1 MGFGSLWCTEQLR
14 LGLDVDEDDVEEEE
28 EEEDELEVEAGE
40 EMGVTWEVEED
51 VMEVTGGLTPTNP
64 LTRLNRG
71 SAHRLL
77 LQLAGSRVKRPV

>member
-1 MGFGSLWCTEQLR
+1 MGLGSLWCTEQLR
-14 LGLDVDEDDVEEEE
+14 LMLDVDAEDVEEE

-40 EMGVTWEVEED
+40 EEGVTWAVEED
-51 VMEVTGGLTPTNP
+51 VMEVAGGLTPTNP

>member
-1 MGFGSLWCTEQLR
+1 MGLGSLWCTAQLR

-28 EEEDELEVEAGE
+28 EEDELEVETGE
-40 EMGVTWEVEED
+40 EEGVIWTVED
-51 VMEVTGGLTPTNP
+51 VIEVAGGLTPTNP

>member
-1 MGFGSLWCTEQLR
+1 MGLGSLWCTEQLR

-28 EEEDELEVEAGE
+28 EEEDKLDVEAGE
-40 EMGVTWEVEED
+40 EEGVTWETED
-51 VMEVTGGLTPTNP
+51 VMEVAGGLTPTNP

>member
-1 MGFGSLWCTEQLR
+1 MGLGSLWCTEQLR
-14 LGLDVDEDDVEEEE
+14 LGLDVDEDDVEEDEE
-28 EEEDELEVEAGE
+28 AEDELEVETGE
-40 EMGVTWEVEED
+40 EERVTWEVEED
-51 VMEVTGGLTPTNP
+51 VMELVGGLTPTNP